1 MIQKF
6 LDDFYET
13 LSFEQEEQ
21 FKADKFRTF
30 FLSDSILMESINGV
44 FRQKNIDEHISEF
57 EYAIKEYPQLFSQGF
72 HEEQTEYTFIEN
84 DNCILVS
91 SKFQKSYCRNGEEVI
106 EKGINNM
113 LIVRDNSAFKIA
125 SILW

>member
-13 LSFEQEEQ
+13 LSFEQGEQ
-21 FKADKFRTF
+21 FKADKFRSF
-30 FLSDSILMESINGV
+30 FLSNSILMESSNGA

-72 HEEQTEYTFIEN
+72 HEEQTEYTFMKN

-91 SKFQKSYCRNGEEVI
+91 SKFQKSYCRNGEKVI